1 MIGHLKGH
9 LIDKSPTRIL
19 LDVHGVGYDIL
30 IPFTTFEKLGAVGDE
45 AALLTHLHVREDA
58 LTLFGFATAAEK
70 KLFLLL
76 LSVSGIGPK
85 IAQAILSGSSVEAF
99 SRHVRNG
106 EIAALTAIPGVGK
119 KTAERIILE
128 LKDKMAAL
136 EEEMKFPSGA
146 VGVSGMHEQALQ
158 ALLSLGYAR
167 AAAQKAVD
175 AAVQQNPQASLEEI
189 IKHGLRNI

>member
-30 IPFTTFEKLGAVGDE
+30 IPFSTFETLGAIGE
-45 AALLTHLHVREDA
+45 ETTLLTHLHVREDA
-58 LTLFGFATAAEK
+58 LTLFGFSTAAEK
-70 KLFLLL
+70 KLFQLLL
-76 LSVSGIGPK
+76 AVSGIGPK

-99 SRHVRNG
+99 RRHVQQN

-128 LKDKMAAL
+128 LKDKMGAL
-136 EEEMKFPSGA
+136 EEEALQAGGVRVVPS
-146 VGVSGMHEQALQ
+146 VHEQAVQ
-158 ALLSLGYAR
+158 ALVSLGYAR

-175 AAVQQNPQASLEEI
+175 GAVQENPQASLEEI
-189 IKHGLRNI
+189 IKHALRNI